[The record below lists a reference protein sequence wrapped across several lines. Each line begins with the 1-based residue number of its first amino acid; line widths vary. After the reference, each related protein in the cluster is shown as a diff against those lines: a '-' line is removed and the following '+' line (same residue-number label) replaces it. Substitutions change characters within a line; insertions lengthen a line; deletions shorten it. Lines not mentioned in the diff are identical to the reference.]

1 MDGQPVDNL
10 IVIYIKK
17 NEKDS
22 FIGCG
27 AFARAYL
34 RLLRTPPPPLPDE
47 MARVLPADE
56 AAWRMLPADE
66 REDDVPTVLTP
77 EWLLDVER
85 VAPVL
90 VLLAGRVVA
99 VRV

>member
-1 MDGQPVDNL
+1 MSILFVVERVGWV
-10 IVIYIKK
+10 
-17 NEKDS
+17 
-22 FIGCG
+22 
-27 AFARAYL
+27 YL
-34 RLLRTPPPPLPDE
+34 RLLRTPPPPPDD
-47 MARVLPADE
+47 VD
-56 AAWRMLPADE
+56 RMLPADE

-90 VLLAGRVVA
+90 VVLAGRVVA

>member
-1 MDGQPVDNL
+1 MSILFVVERVGWV
-10 IVIYIKK
+10 
-17 NEKDS
+17 
-22 FIGCG
+22 
-27 AFARAYL
+27 YL
-34 RLLRTPPPPLPDE
+34 RLLRTPPPPPEDVDRMLPAEDALE
-47 MARVLPADE
+47 LPADE

-90 VLLAGRVVA
+90 VVLAGRVVA